1 MRGSLGGLPLRAAL
15 KRGAW
20 LALANWP
27 IVPLQFV
34 VVSVYRMAVAVPV
47 VGGIFVVAVLAGGD
61 VRSLLSLDL
70 RAAIGL
76 VAASLAHRP
85 EALVTFLVAVGLV
98 SIGGAGVLFLS
109 EAGVRTVQVSAE
121 ATAGPIHRGALRPGA
136 LRDAARFSVQLFASG
151 IRQFGRRFLLLG
163 AWLCVAYVVIGA
175 AGWGLIWAL
184 TVPGGPQPWA
194 PLWGMG
200 VIGVVVTAVLLLV
213 FVNLVYALL
222 QVVMVTDDCRLSQAI
237 RRLQAFIRHDARQVA
252 GVFAVVLLLTLLGS
266 AASLLATAGL
276 ALVAWVPIVGL
287 AVVPLQVAAWLVRGL
302 VFHYLDLSAW
312 SAYQSQYR
320 RHVDPAAEE
329 PPAAWVS

>member
-34 VVSVYRMAVAVPV
+34 VVSIYRMAVAVPV
-47 VGGIFVVAVLAGGD
+47 VGGIFVVAVLAGAD
-61 VRSLLSLDL
+61 VRSLLAQDL

-76 VAASLAHRP
+76 VAAALAHRP

-98 SIGGAGVLFLS
+98 GIGGAGVLFLT
-109 EAGVRTVQVSAE
+109 EAGLRMVMVSAE
-121 ATAGPIHRGALRPGA
+121 STAGPIHRGGLRPGS
-136 LRDAARFSVQLFASG
+136 LREASRFSVALFASG
-151 IRQFGRRFLLLG
+151 IRRFGRRFLLLG
-163 AWLCVAYVVIGA
+163 AWWCIAYLMVGA
-175 AGWGLIWAL
+175 SAWAAVSAL
-184 TVPGGPQPWA
+184 TMGGTSQPWA
-194 PLWGMG
+194 PLWGVG
-200 VIGVVVTAVLLLV
+200 VAGVAAASAVTLV
-213 FVNLVYALL
+213 GVNLLYALL
-222 QVVMVTDDCRLSQAI
+222 QVVMVTDDCRLSQAVT
-237 RRLQAFIRHDARQVA
+237 RLQAFIRHDARQVA

-287 AVVPLQVAAWLVRGL
+287 AVVPLQLAAWLVRGL
-302 VFHYLDLSAW
+302 VFHFLDLSAW

-320 RHVDPAAEE
+320 QHVDPAAEE